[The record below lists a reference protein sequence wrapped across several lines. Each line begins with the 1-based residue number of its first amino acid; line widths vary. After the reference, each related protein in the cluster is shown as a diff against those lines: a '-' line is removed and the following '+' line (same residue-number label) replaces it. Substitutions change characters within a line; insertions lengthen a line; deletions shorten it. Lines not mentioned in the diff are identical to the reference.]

1 MLICERTI
9 TQDFYDSW
17 LEKYT
22 RVQKETGRKKTEK
35 LDKVCLMIES
45 DFTVLGSTGLQDN
58 LQDGVVESIK
68 KLQ

>member
-17 LEKYT
+17 LEKYI

>member
-1 MLICERTI
+1 LLICERTI

-17 LEKYT
+17 LEKYI